1 VTDAIP
7 STTPTPSPTLN
18 PAPKQ
23 PLDDVMLAMDV
34 VDTLRR
40 KSRLVEQ
47 ELDVAGR
54 EQDLKARLRKIY
66 AAQGIEVTDAI
77 LDEGVAALKED
88 RFVYKPP
95 PDSFGLT
102 LARVYVSRGAWGKWL
117 LGALAALAIGL
128 IAWQLLVV
136 APRNA
141 LPIDLETLHAE
152 VVKLAVNDSADQ
164 QADDLFASARKAL
177 RDGDA
182 AHARAL
188 YRELTQMRD
197 RLEASYRIRVV
208 NRPGERSGVWRVPDV
223 NQAARNYYIIVEAIG
238 PNGRNLR
245 VPIENEETGKIEQVD
260 QWGVR
265 VDERVFNRVGADK
278 QDDGIIQQDIFGR
291 KSPGRL
297 EPEYEVPTS
306 GAAITSW

>member
-1 VTDAIP
+1 MTDAIP